1 MFVQIL
7 TLKRP
12 IEFSWKVRP
21 ACLPSDPSV
30 SYEGELAEA
39 TGWGRTDTGYSATN
53 LMEVDVKVIDT
64 ETCSNLSCCI
74 DEFVSNP
81 LIELILFIVC
91 SSIHIC
97 ATGVGASD
105 FGTRG
110 GDSGSPLNYP
120 DVNGR

>member
-30 SYEGELAEA
+30 SYEGELAQA

-74 DEFVSNP
+74 DEFVSNMF
-81 LIELILFIVC
+81 EFLFIHC
-91 SSIHIC
+91 MQLYPHLRHWS
-97 ATGVGASD
+97 
-105 FGTRG
+105 G
-110 GDSGSPLNYP
+110 GL
-120 DVNGR
+120 

>member
-30 SYEGELAEA
+30 SYEGELAQA

-53 LMEVDVKVIDT
+53 LMEVDVKVIST
-64 ETCSNLSCCI
+64 ETCQNSYRYVT
-74 DEFVSNP
+74 EY
-81 LIELILFIVC
+81 
-91 SSIHIC
+91 
-97 ATGVGASD
+97 ATI
-105 FGTRG
+105 
-110 GDSGSPLNYP
+110 
-120 DVNGR
+120 